1 MSYEQMADREAAL
14 EAGRADPDSAW
25 VLSPRDVWYPNPFY
39 AGLRVPHPED
49 AAAADF
55 IEEYGIEAW
64 RAHVSRP
71 APVPPADDIDW
82 DALIPF

>member
-1 MSYEQMADREAAL
+1 MSYEQLADREWAR
-14 EAGRADPDSAW
+14 EAGRCNPDSAR
-25 VLSPRDVWYPNPFY
+25 VLSDRDVWYPNPFY
-39 AGLRVPHPED
+39 AGPRVPHPED
-49 AAAADF
+49 AAAPDF